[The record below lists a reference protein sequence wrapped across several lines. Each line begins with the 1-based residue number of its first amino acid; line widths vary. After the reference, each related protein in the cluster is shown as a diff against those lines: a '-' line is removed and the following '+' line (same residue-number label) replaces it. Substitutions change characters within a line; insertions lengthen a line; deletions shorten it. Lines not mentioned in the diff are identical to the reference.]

1 MKVVSFNGTT
11 FFMDY
16 IEYGY
21 LGLFTVSFLAATIL
35 PITSEGVLLIFLSLN
50 FDPLICLLIASL
62 GNTLG
67 GITNYGIGRLGKI
80 STLNKLV
87 KNPHRFEK
95 LKVNIQ
101 KYGAGTALLSWVPII
116 GDPLTIALGFFRVPF
131 LPVLLYMAFA
141 KTLRYALIIFFWN

>member
-1 MKVVSFNGTT
+1 MKVVSFYGTT

-21 LGLFTVSFLAATIL
+21 FGLFAVSFLAATIL
-35 PITSEGVLLIFLSLN
+35 PITSEGVLLIFLGLN
-50 FDPLICLLIASL
+50 FDPIICLLIASF

-80 STLNKLV
+80 STFKKLL
-87 KNPHRFEK
+87 KSPNRFEK
-95 LKVNIQ
+95 LKINIQ
-101 KYGAGTALLSWVPII
+101 KYGAGTALLSWLPII

-131 LPVLLYMAFA
+131 IPVLFYMALG
-141 KTLRYALIIFFWN
+141 KTLRYTLIIFFWN

>member
-1 MKVVSFNGTT
+1 
-11 FFMDY
+11 MDY

-35 PITSEGVLLIFLSLN
+35 PITSEGVLLIFLSLK
-50 FDPLICLLIASL
+50 FDPITCLVIASL

-67 GITNYGIGRLGKI
+67 GITNYGIGRLGKL
-80 STLNKLV
+80 STFQKLV
-87 KNPHRFEK
+87 KNPNRFEK
-95 LKVNIQ
+95 LKANIQ

-131 LPVLLYMAFA
+131 IPVLIYMAFA